1 MKPNIVW
8 QTDFSLTWGAVS
20 SMRGVVKQ
28 VDRELECYDITHD
41 IEQFNVL
48 AASRELMYV
57 EPFWPKGTIFVSV
70 VDPGVGTPR
79 KACVALL
86 NDGNYVV
93 TPDNGTLTHLFYN
106 VGIREVRE
114 IDTTVNRYKGTED
127 VSVFH
132 GRDIFAY
139 TAARL
144 ASGIISFEQV
154 GASYPVEEIVVE
166 DYIYLRAKVADNN
179 IKGIVTSVSDPF
191 GSIIFNVLTKDF
203 NQVGYSHGDIVHVE
217 IVHNDKVYFKD
228 DVLYEK
234 SFGYVDLN
242 KPVLYNSSSN
252 YISIG
257 LNQNNF
263 RDIYQIKDGKDWL
276 VKLSKLKED

>member
-28 VDRELECYDITHD
+28 VDKELECYDITHD
-41 IEQFNVL
+41 IPQYNVL

-70 VDPGVGTPR
+70 VDPGVGTKR
-79 KACVALL
+79 KACVAKLK
-86 NDGNYVV
+86 DGNFVV
-93 TPDNGTLTHLFYN
+93 TPDNGTLTHLYYE
-106 VGIREVRE
+106 VGIQEVRE
-114 IDTTVNRYKGTED
+114 IDASIHRYKGTED

-139 TAARL
+139 VAAKL
-144 ASGIISFEQV
+144 ASGIISFEEV
-154 GASYPVEEIVVE
+154 GLSYPVSEIIVE
-166 DYIYLRAKVADNN
+166 DYSYLRANVVDAN
-179 IKGIVTSVSDPF
+179 IKGFITSVSDPF

-203 NQVGYSHGDIVHVE
+203 NKVGYNHGDIVHVK
-217 IVHNDKVYFKD
+217 ITNDDKLIFED

-234 SFGYVDLN
+234 SFGYVEIN
-242 KPVLYNSSSN
+242 KPILYNSSSN

-263 RDIYQIKDGKDWL
+263 RETYHIKEGKDW
-276 VKLSKLKED
+276 VVELSK

>member
-1 MKPNIVW
+1 MKPSIVW
-8 QTDFSLTWGAVS
+8 QTDFSLTWGAVN

-28 VDRELECYDITHD
+28 VDSELQCYDITHD
-41 IEQFNVL
+41 IEQYNIL

-106 VGIREVRE
+106 VGVKEVRE
-114 IDTTVNRYKGTED
+114 IDTTINRYKGTEE

-139 TAARL
+139 AAARL
-144 ASGIISFEQV
+144 ASGIISFEEV
-154 GASYPVEEIVVE
+154 GPSYPVEEIIVE
-166 DYIYLRAKVADNN
+166 DYAYLRADVTDTD
-179 IKGIVTSVSDPF
+179 ITGIVTSVSDHF

-203 NQVGYSHGDIVHVE
+203 NNVGYSHGDIVHVKITHE
-217 IVHNDKVYFKD
+217 DKVYFED

-234 SFGYVDLN
+234 SFGYVDVN
-242 KPVLYNSSSN
+242 QPILYNSSSN

-263 RDIYQIKDGKDWL
+263 RDTYHIKDGKDW
-276 VKLSKLKED
+276 VVELSK

>member
-1 MKPNIVW
+1 MKPSIVW
-8 QTDFSLTWGAVS
+8 QTDFSLTWGAVC

-28 VDRELECYDITHD
+28 VDSELECYDITHD
-41 IEQFNVL
+41 IEQYNVL

-57 EPFWPKGTIFVSV
+57 EPFWPKGTVFVSV
-70 VDPGVGTPR
+70 VDPGVGTKR

-86 NDGNYVV
+86 NDGNYVI
-93 TPDNGTLTHLFYN
+93 TPDNGTLTHLFYH
-106 VGIREVRE
+106 VGIKEVRE

-144 ASGIISFEQV
+144 ASGIISFEQA
-154 GASYPVEEIVVE
+154 GPSYPVSEIVVE
-166 DYIYLRAKVADNN
+166 DYIYLRAEVTDTD
-179 IKGIVTSVSDPF
+179 IEGIVTSVSDHF

-203 NQVGYSHGDIVHVE
+203 NAVGYTHGDIVHVK
-217 IVHNDKVYFKD
+217 IINNGKIYFED
-228 DVLYEK
+228 NVIYEK

-242 KPVLYNSSSN
+242 MPVLYNSSSN

-263 RDIYQIKDGKDWL
+263 RDTYQIKEGKNWI
-276 VKLSKLKED
+276 VKLSKI